1 MALEHEFGIIND
13 INNEKTYQSY
23 TPDVHNCI
31 SVEDD
36 IIGNLLEPL
45 SAMKTYF
52 HSLNRL
58 EYGLAYCGITII
70 PPESLSQFLDVV
82 ISYKDMEESVDLSEL
97 VKQIIQAK
105 EENKYMIHIGI

>member
-36 IIGNLLEPL
+36 IIENLLEPL

-52 HSLNRL
+52 HSVNYPPLNVL
-58 EYGLAYCGITII
+58 TDCLKWGLLG
-70 PPESLSQFLDVV
+70 
-82 ISYKDMEESVDLSEL
+82 
-97 VKQIIQAK
+97 
-105 EENKYMIHIGI
+105 

>member
-36 IIGNLLEPL
+36 IIENLLEPL
-45 SAMKTYF
+45 SAMKKVF
-52 HSLNRL
+52 SFIKSSR
-58 EYGLAYCGITII
+58 IW
-70 PPESLSQFLDVV
+70 F
-82 ISYKDMEESVDLSEL
+82 SVLWD
-97 VKQIIQAK
+97 
-105 EENKYMIHIGI
+105 